1 MEGDIDPYN
10 DQPSKFK
17 PIKVLGETICKKV
30 MNCESHI
37 TNIGLFCPRMKI
49 LPLKITDFQS

>member
-17 PIKVLGETICKKV
+17 PIKVLGETICKKL
-30 MNCESHI
+30 
-37 TNIGLFCPRMKI
+37 NIGLFCPRMKI
-49 LPLKITDFQS
+49 LPLEITDFQS

>member
-17 PIKVLGETICKKV
+17 LIKVLNETICKKL
-30 MNCESHI
+30 MNCESQI

-49 LPLKITDFQS
+49 SPLEITAFQS